1 MSAPTATPPAAPA
14 EQPQVRPGTD
24 VPRSLTVPGVLAPTL
39 ASWGAV
45 LLAALCLGPLFDG
58 SSWFGATLLVVT
70 AVVAVGGL
78 ATWLRVPMVL
88 VPVLC
93 AVALFAA
100 LVWRFT
106 DSAPWGFIPT
116 FDALGDLRLVLAEG
130 STDISRFAPPVPV
143 SEGLAAVTALGVGS
157 VALVVVVLQVVLRLP
172 AVAGLPLVAMYVVP
186 AAVLSEGAPWWAF
199 VLVVAGWLLL
209 LATDERLSLVTWGRV
224 LRRSDRVGGTSTL
237 RGLGGSAFRLGAVAV
252 AIALVLPVV
261 IPGLADAVLGRRV
274 TGSGG
279 EGPGGDAP
287 DELGIDPLVNLRRD
301 LLDNPDVVV
310 MRYTTD
316 DPKPSYLR
324 AVVLETFDG
333 DSWKARS
340 YEAADATP
348 VADGG
353 FASVPS
359 GLPATRHEYSITAR
373 ALVDSFLPLP
383 EHPTSVSIEG
393 DWFADDLTDVVFSPD
408 GGDTTRDKRWDVEA
422 LDVKATAQ
430 QLKDS
435 APAVGQDRAAI
446 QSSVDIPQSVRDL
459 ARDVTEG
466 ATTDYDMA
474 LALQTWF
481 RSEFEY
487 STDVRPAS
495 SGDYLEEF
503 LRDRVGYCE
512 QFSASMALMATSLGI
527 RSRVV
532 VGFTP
537 GSPTGERGTYDVSA
551 QNAHAWPELW
561 FAGVGWVAFEPT
573 PGTATNGP
581 ALPVPD
587 YADPE
592 NQPDPEASPT
602 AQPSEAPP
610 GGNPRD
616 QDLAA
621 GDPTGGAVDV
631 GDEGSTVSLG
641 ERLREGAFVA
651 LILMALLAALVPAA
665 IRWVRRRRRL
675 AKGAGAEQAWAE
687 LRDTALDLGAPWSD
701 SATPRQAV
709 AALVEGEHL
718 TGEPAVA
725 AARLGRIVERSR
737 YAPVAPASA
746 SVADDVST
754 VRHAVLARR
763 RRGARVKAALAP
775 ASLRR
780 REDIGV

>member
-1 MSAPTATPPAAPA
+1 MSAPTDVRPVAP
-14 EQPQVRPGTD
+14 EQPPQARPGTD

-39 ASWGAV
+39 ASWAAV
-45 LLAALCLGPLFDG
+45 LLAALCLGPLFDESG
-58 SSWFGATLLVVT
+58 WFGATLLVVT
-70 AVVAVGGL
+70 VVTAIGGL
-78 ATWLRVPMVL
+78 STWLRVPMVL

-93 AVALFAA
+93 ALGLFAA
-100 LVWRFT
+100 LVARFT
-106 DSAPWGFIPT
+106 ETAPWGFIPT
-116 FDALGDLRLVLAEG
+116 TGALSDLRLVLSEG
-130 STDISRFAPPVPV
+130 SADISRFAPPVPV
-143 SEGLAAVTALGVGS
+143 TEGLSAVTALGIGS

-172 AVAGLPLVAMYVVP
+172 AIAGLPLVAMYVVP

-209 LATDERLSLVTWGRV
+209 LATDERLTLVTWGRV
-224 LRRSDRVGGTSTL
+224 LRRSDKVGGSSTL
-237 RGLGGSAFRLGAVAV
+237 RGLSGSAFRLGAVAV

-287 DELGIDPLVNLRRD
+287 DEIGLDPLVGLRRD
-301 LLDNPDVVV
+301 LLDNPDVVM
-310 MRYTTD
+310 MRYSTD
-316 DPKPSYLR
+316 DPTPSYLR

-333 DSWKARS
+333 DSWKPSS
-340 YEAADATP
+340 YDAADATP

-359 GLPATRHEYSITAR
+359 GLPASPTQYSIAAR

-383 EHPTSVSIEG
+383 SNPTAVEVEG

-408 GGDTTRDKRWDVEA
+408 GGDTTRDKRWEVEA
-422 LDVKATAQ
+422 LDVKPTPQ
-430 QLKDS
+430 QLRD
-435 APAVGQDRAAI
+435 APPAVGQDRAAI
-446 QSSVDIPQSVRDL
+446 QTSLDMPDSVREL
-459 ARDVTEG
+459 AEQVTQGE
-466 ATTDYDMA
+466 TTDYGMA

-481 RSEFEY
+481 RTEFEY
-487 STDVRPAS
+487 STDVRPDS

-537 GSPTGERGTYDVSA
+537 GSPTGQRGTYDVSA

-561 FAGVGWVAFEPT
+561 FAGIGWVAFEPT
-573 PGTATNGP
+573 PGTADNGP

-587 YADPE
+587 YADPD
-592 NQPDPEASPT
+592 NQPDPQASPT
-602 AQPSEAPP
+602 AAPTEAP
-610 GGNPRD
+610 GGNRRD
-616 QDLAA
+616 QDLAS
-621 GDPTGGAVDV
+621 GDPTGGAVDL
-631 GDEGSTVSLG
+631 GEDATVSLG
-641 ERLREGAFVA
+641 ERLRVLAFGGLVV
-651 LILMALLAALVPAA
+651 MALLASLVPAA

-675 AKGAGAEQAWAE
+675 ARGAGAEQAWLE
-687 LRDTALDLGAPWSD
+687 LRDTAVDLGSPWSD
-701 SATPRQAV
+701 AATPRQAV
-709 AALVEGEHL
+709 AALVSAEQL
-718 TGEPAVA
+718 TGEPAAA

-737 YAPVAPASA
+737 YAPVAPDAA
-746 SVADDVST
+746 PVADDVST

-763 RRGARVKAALAP
+763 RRSARLWAALAP

-780 REDIGV
+780 RDDLGG

>member
-1 MSAPTATPPAAPA
+1 MSAPTTERPVAP
-14 EQPQVRPGTD
+14 EPQGVRPGTD
-24 VPRSLTVPGVLAPTL
+24 VPRTLTVPGVLAPTL

-58 SSWFGATLLVVT
+58 SGWFGATLLVVT
-70 AVVAVGGL
+70 VVTAIGGL
-78 ATWLRVPMVL
+78 STWLRVPMVL

-93 AVALFAA
+93 AVGLFAA
-100 LVWRFT
+100 LVQRFT

-116 FDALGDLRLVLAEG
+116 LDALSDLRLVLAEG
-130 STDISRFAPPVPV
+130 SADISRFAPPVPA
-143 SEGLAAVTALGVGS
+143 SEGLTAVTALGVGS

-224 LRRSDRVGGTSTL
+224 LRRSDRVGGSSTL

-261 IPGLADAVLGRRV
+261 IPGLTDAVLGRRAS
-274 TGSGG
+274 GSGG
-279 EGPGGDAP
+279 EGPGGGAP
-287 DELGIDPLVNLRRD
+287 DELGLDPLVNLRRD
-301 LLDNPDVVV
+301 LLDNPDVVM

-316 DPKPSYLR
+316 DPTPSYLR
-324 AVVLETFDG
+324 AIVLETFDG
-333 DSWKARS
+333 DSWKARAYNAS
-340 YEAADATP
+340 DATP

-353 FASVPS
+353 FASIPS
-359 GLPATRHEYSITAR
+359 GLPATPHEYAITAR

-383 EHPTSVSIEG
+383 EHPTAVAVDG

-408 GGDTTRDKRWDVEA
+408 GGDTTREKRWDVES
-422 LDVKATAQ
+422 LDVKPTAQ
-430 QLKDS
+430 QLKDA

-446 QSSVDIPQSVRDL
+446 QSSVEIPQSVRDL
-459 ARDVTEG
+459 ARDVTAG

-481 RSEFEY
+481 RSEFRY

-503 LRDRVGYCE
+503 LQDKVGYCE

-537 GSPTGERGTYDVSA
+537 GSPTGQRGTYDVSA

-561 FAGVGWVAFEPT
+561 FAGVGWVSFEPT

-587 YADPE
+587 YADPD
-592 NQPDPEASPT
+592 NQPEPGATPTSEPT
-602 AQPSEAPP
+602 AAP

-621 GDPTGGAVDV
+621 GDPTGGAVDA
-631 GDEGSTVSLG
+631 GDDGSAVSLG
-641 ERLREGAFVA
+641 ERLRELAFVG
-651 LILMALLAALVPAA
+651 LLVMAVLAALVPAA
-665 IRWVRRRRRL
+665 VRWLRRRRRL

-718 TGEPAVA
+718 TGEPAAA

-737 YAPVAPASA
+737 YAPVAPSPAP
-746 SVADDVST
+746 VADDVST
-754 VRHAVLARR
+754 VRRAVLHRR
-763 RRGARVKAALAP
+763 RTRARLKAALAP

-780 REDIGV
+780 RDDIGV